1 MIKVKDKKLGMWFD
15 AIPAE
20 NGMPM
25 DVSFEY
31 AVRTLVRMAVAQD
44 PDMPVTIGLIVAV
57 LAPKFSDL
65 AEDDIARFVISA
77 VIEEGGV
84 VDQALLT
91 PNPMATRHRADGSG
105 DQPSFHRVH

>member
-1 MIKVKDKKLGMWFD
+1 MD
-15 AIPAE
+15 A
-20 NGMPM
+20 
-25 DVSFEY
+25 DFEY
-31 AVRTLVRMAVAQD
+31 AVRTLVRMAVAQA

-91 PNPMATRHRADGSG
+91 PNPMATRQPADDSG
-105 DQPSFHRVH
+105 GNSPSHRVH